1 MQKIVILQ
9 DSQRVFEAIIMNK
22 IIQSRLALIE
32 QAILEIINSDNSKP
46 EQLRE
51 AAYHLVRA
59 GGKRIRSLIVLLACE
74 AVGGNIQDAIELS
87 VAAEFFQTASLI
99 HDDIIDKDEC
109 RRGVASA
116 HIQFGLDLA
125 ILASDYLI
133 FKALSIISGYGN
145 AELLSVISEAG
156 LAITDGEAVELLI
169 FPENLIHYTQEDYIA
184 MARGKTGA
192 FIEGAARSGA
202 IIGKANDDQLQ
213 ALSRFGELI
222 GLAFQI
228 RDDILDITEFHQTK
242 DIMNSDL
249 HLKRANLP
257 LILALSQYS
266 DHDKSQYLQAIEDK
280 DYNLIHKWLEETKAL
295 DKAQSIA
302 RSFVE
307 QAITS
312 LSNVKLENRALLE
325 QLAEFVLIRA
335 S

>member
-1 MQKIVILQ
+1 
-9 DSQRVFEAIIMNK
+9 MNQ

-32 QAILEIINSDNSKP
+32 QAILEFVNSDNSKP

-59 GGKRIRSLIVLLACE
+59 GGKRIRSLIVLLTCE
-74 AVGGNIQDAIELS
+74 AVGGNVDDAIQLS

-99 HDDIIDKDEC
+99 HDDIIDKDEV
-109 RRGVASA
+109 RRGVTTV
-116 HIQFGLDLA
+116 HTQFGLDLA

-133 FKALSIISGYGN
+133 FKALTIISGYGD
-145 AELLSVISEAG
+145 AELLSIISESG
-156 LAITDGEAVELLI
+156 LAITDGEAVELLV
-169 FPENLIHYTQEDYIA
+169 FPENLTQNTQEDYLA
-184 MARGKTGA
+184 MAGGKTGA
-192 FIEGAARSGA
+192 FLEGAARSGA
-202 IIGKANDDQLQ
+202 IIGKANDDQLH
-213 ALSRFGELI
+213 ALSRYGELI

-228 RDDILDITEFHQTK
+228 RDDILDITQFHQTK
-242 DIMNSDL
+242 DIKNSDL

-257 LILALSQYS
+257 LILAFAQCS
-266 DHDKSQYLQAIEDK
+266 DHDKSHYLQAIEDK
-280 DYNLIHKWLEETKAL
+280 DYNTLQTLLEETKAL
-295 DKAQSIA
+295 EKAQSIA

-312 LSNVKLENRALLE
+312 LTSVKLENRDLLE